1 MTAASALTGDSVPRL
16 APGVRLKDDKM
27 RGQTVLLAPER
38 VLVPDATALEVLQH
52 LNGVR
57 SVAQISNALA
67 AEYDAPAET
76 IQADVLELLSDL
88 AENGFIEA

>member
-16 APGVRLKDDKM
+16 APGVRLKDDKT
-27 RGQTVLLAPER
+27 RVQTVLLAPER

-52 LNGVR
+52 LDGVR